1 MAHSSP
7 FHGLNALIE
16 TYGMIPPGSTVL
28 CACSGGADSVYLLHR
43 LYLLR
48 ERMGFRLA
56 AAHYNHQLRGEE
68 SRRDEAFVRRF
79 VAQWCGPAQVD
90 GHELPGVPLYVG
102 RGDVAAQAGEL
113 GRGLEETAREMRYA
127 FLRETA
133 AELGGALI
141 ATAHTADDNGETI
154 LLHLLRG
161 SGLRGLTGIRPVGE
175 GLIRPMLTT
184 TRAQVEEY
192 LRLYGLPHVEDSSNR
207 DESFSR
213 NRLRWQVVPEL
224 EDMCPGFARRTAET
238 AALLRTDEDYLTG
251 LAEKAVADF
260 LPRAGTLRLPAAAVG
275 DLPDALAPRA
285 ARLLLARLRD
295 GDADL
300 AAPHLGGVVAL
311 CRGRDPS
318 AQLDLPEGIT
328 ARREYE
334 MLVLTRETAPPALEE
349 ASLPMPGQL
358 RTGEW
363 TLTCAAAVYQGEPQ
377 SGREFW
383 LAGAE
388 GLTVRP
394 RRTGDRLERP
404 GRPGRTVKK
413 IMIDQKLPRHLRDT
427 VPVLDSGGRVA
438 AVAELGPDAAFLP
451 RLGEPCWHITA
462 KRKGEYFMLE
472 KDIQEILFSE
482 EQLAQRVKEIAGEI
496 NRDYVGQEI
505 MLVSVLRGSFVFM
518 ADLCRRIDLPCT
530 VDFMAVSSY
539 GGGTSSSGQ
548 VQITKDLSS
557 DITGKNI
564 IVVEDILDSGNTLSY
579 LLKVLEQRSPASI
592 RLCTLLDKPERRV
605 KPVEVHYS
613 GFTIPD
619 AFVVGYGL
627 DYAEHYRNLPYIGI
641 LKPEVYGG

>member
-1 MAHSSP
+1 MSCPVS
-7 FHGLNALIE
+7 
-16 TYGMIPPGSTVL
+16 
-28 CACSGGADSVYLLHR
+28 
-43 LYLLR
+43 
-48 ERMGFRLA
+48 
-56 AAHYNHQLRGEE
+56 
-68 SRRDEAFVRRF
+68 
-79 VAQWCGPAQVD
+79 
-90 GHELPGVPLYVG
+90 PLYVG

-300 AAPHLGGVVAL
+300 AAPHLRGVVAL

-318 AQLDLPEGIT
+318 ARLDLPGGHHRPTGVRDAGAHPGDRAPGTGGGIPPH
-328 ARREYE
+328 AR
-334 MLVLTRETAPPALEE
+334 
-349 ASLPMPGQL
+349 
-358 RTGEW
+358 
-363 TLTCAAAVYQGEPQ
+363 AAADGGVDSDLRG
-377 SGREFW
+377 SGVPRGAPVGPGNSGW
-383 LAGAE
+383 LGQRGSDRPFPEDRGPAGA
-388 GLTVRP
+388 VRAV
-394 RRTGDRLERP
+394 RAER
-404 GRPGRTVKK
+404 VKK

-451 RLGEPCWHITA
+451 RLGEPCWLYYGEK
-462 KRKGEYFMLE
+462 KRENISCWKRISRKYCF
-472 KDIQEILFSE
+472 
-482 EQLAQRVKEIAGEI
+482 QR
-496 NRDYVGQEI
+496 N
-505 MLVSVLRGSFVFM
+505 SW
-518 ADLCRRIDLPCT
+518 P
-530 VDFMAVSSY
+530 
-539 GGGTSSSGQ
+539 SG
-548 VQITKDLSS
+548 
-557 DITGKNI
+557 
-564 IVVEDILDSGNTLSY
+564 
-579 LLKVLEQRSPASI
+579 
-592 RLCTLLDKPERRV
+592 
-605 KPVEVHYS
+605 
-613 GFTIPD
+613 
-619 AFVVGYGL
+619 
-627 DYAEHYRNLPYIGI
+627 
-641 LKPEVYGG
+641 

>member
-192 LRLYGLPHVEDSSNR
+192 LCLYGLPHVEDSSNR

-213 NRLRWQVVPEL
+213 NRLRWQVVP
-224 EDMCPGFARRTAET
+224 
-238 AALLRTDEDYLTG
+238 
-251 LAEKAVADF
+251 
-260 LPRAGTLRLPAAAVG
+260 
-275 DLPDALAPRA
+275 
-285 ARLLLARLRD
+285 
-295 GDADL
+295 
-300 AAPHLGGVVAL
+300 
-311 CRGRDPS
+311 
-318 AQLDLPEGIT
+318 
-328 ARREYE
+328 
-334 MLVLTRETAPPALEE
+334 
-349 ASLPMPGQL
+349 
-358 RTGEW
+358 
-363 TLTCAAAVYQGEPQ
+363 
-377 SGREFW
+377 
-383 LAGAE
+383 
-388 GLTVRP
+388 
-394 RRTGDRLERP
+394 
-404 GRPGRTVKK
+404 
-413 IMIDQKLPRHLRDT
+413 
-427 VPVLDSGGRVA
+427 
-438 AVAELGPDAAFLP
+438 
-451 RLGEPCWHITA
+451 
-462 KRKGEYFMLE
+462 
-472 KDIQEILFSE
+472 
-482 EQLAQRVKEIAGEI
+482 
-496 NRDYVGQEI
+496 
-505 MLVSVLRGSFVFM
+505 
-518 ADLCRRIDLPCT
+518 
-530 VDFMAVSSY
+530 
-539 GGGTSSSGQ
+539 
-548 VQITKDLSS
+548 
-557 DITGKNI
+557 
-564 IVVEDILDSGNTLSY
+564 
-579 LLKVLEQRSPASI
+579 
-592 RLCTLLDKPERRV
+592 
-605 KPVEVHYS
+605 
-613 GFTIPD
+613 
-619 AFVVGYGL
+619 
-627 DYAEHYRNLPYIGI
+627 
-641 LKPEVYGG
+641 

>member
-251 LAEKAVADF
+251 LAEKAVADL

-275 DLPDALAPRA
+275 DLSDALAPRA

-295 GDADL
+295 GDTDL

-318 AQLDLPEGIT
+318 ARLDLPEGIT

-518 ADLCRRIDLPCT
+518 ADLCLSIDLHPR
-530 VDFMAVSSY
+530 FFP
-539 GGGTSSSGQ
+539 
-548 VQITKDLSS
+548 
-557 DITGKNI
+557 
-564 IVVEDILDSGNTLSY
+564 
-579 LLKVLEQRSPASI
+579 LLFL
-592 RLCTLLDKPERRV
+592 
-605 KPVEVHYS
+605 
-613 GFTIPD
+613 
-619 AFVVGYGL
+619 
-627 DYAEHYRNLPYIGI
+627 
-641 LKPEVYGG
+641 

>member
-7 FHGLNALIE
+7 FHGLNTLIE

-48 ERMGFRLA
+48 ERMGFCLA

-79 VAQWCGPAQVD
+79 VAQWCGPARVD

-300 AAPHLGGVVAL
+300 AAPHLGGWW
-311 CRGRDPS
+311 P
-318 AQLDLPEGIT
+318 
-328 ARREYE
+328 
-334 MLVLTRETAPPALEE
+334 
-349 ASLPMPGQL
+349 
-358 RTGEW
+358 
-363 TLTCAAAVYQGEPQ
+363 CA
-377 SGREFW
+377 
-383 LAGAE
+383 
-388 GLTVRP
+388 
-394 RRTGDRLERP
+394 
-404 GRPGRTVKK
+404 
-413 IMIDQKLPRHLRDT
+413 
-427 VPVLDSGGRVA
+427 
-438 AVAELGPDAAFLP
+438 
-451 RLGEPCWHITA
+451 
-462 KRKGEYFMLE
+462 
-472 KDIQEILFSE
+472 
-482 EQLAQRVKEIAGEI
+482 
-496 NRDYVGQEI
+496 
-505 MLVSVLRGSFVFM
+505 
-518 ADLCRRIDLPCT
+518 
-530 VDFMAVSSY
+530 
-539 GGGTSSSGQ
+539 GGGTPLPGWICRRASPPDGSMRCWCSPGRLRPRHWRRHPSPCPGSCGRGSG
-548 VQITKDLSS
+548 
-557 DITGKNI
+557 
-564 IVVEDILDSGNTLSY
+564 
-579 LLKVLEQRSPASI
+579 P
-592 RLCTLLDKPERRV
+592 
-605 KPVEVHYS
+605 
-613 GFTIPD
+613 
-619 AFVVGYGL
+619 
-627 DYAEHYRNLPYIGI
+627 
-641 LKPEVYGG
+641 

>member
-1 MAHSSP
+1 
-7 FHGLNALIE
+7 
-16 TYGMIPPGSTVL
+16 
-28 CACSGGADSVYLLHR
+28 
-43 LYLLR
+43 
-48 ERMGFRLA
+48 
-56 AAHYNHQLRGEE
+56 
-68 SRRDEAFVRRF
+68 
-79 VAQWCGPAQVD
+79 
-90 GHELPGVPLYVG
+90 
-102 RGDVAAQAGEL
+102 
-113 GRGLEETAREMRYA
+113 MRYA

-251 LAEKAVADF
+251 LAEKAVADL

-295 GDADL
+295 GDTDL

-318 AQLDLPEGIT
+318 ARLDLPEGIT